1 MSSKIIPGIRNK
13 LAFRL
18 TLWYAAV
25 FTASLLGAL
34 FVIYFMITNVKQ
46 KHVDQRL
53 LEEAYEVAATLALTG
68 PDLSQ
73 ETLQIE
79 AERDGIDQ
87 IFLRLLDASGEVI
100 ASSDPKYW
108 RNAEVDQ
115 NALNRLK
122 NGERR
127 VLVTQTMPVKPFSIR
142 VIYEAIHL
150 GHVLQIG
157 VPMEQENRIIRAFNV
172 IIAPLMIIFL
182 LLSAAVG
189 WFMANRALSGV
200 GEVTKTASA
209 IAKGDFDRRV
219 QIKSKSEEIE
229 LLASS
234 FNRMLDH
241 VSDLMRELKE
251 VTDNIAHDLKT
262 PITRMRVAA
271 ETAIAQAGSD
281 EDKRELAAGIVEE
294 CDNLLQMIDT
304 MLMISK
310 EESGL
315 LGKGKTQ
322 VDISRIVREAFE
334 LFSPI
339 AEEKKLEFENYTP
352 DDVTVTGDLQGL
364 QRMII
369 NLLDNAVKYT
379 PPEGKV
385 TVSLGREQDRLCLS
399 LRDSGIGIAGED
411 LPYIF
416 KRLYRCDESRSLQGF
431 GLGLSLA
438 LAVARA
444 HGGDIDVA
452 SEPGKGSTFTVI
464 LPAPP
469 SA

>member
-1 MSSKIIPGIRNK
+1 MFWKILLRIYHK
-13 LAFRL
+13 LSFRL
-18 TLWYAAV
+18 TLWYTV
-25 FTASLLGAL
+25 IFTASLLGAL
-34 FVIYFMITNVKQ
+34 FIIYFMIADVMQ
-46 KHVDQRL
+46 KHVDQGL
-53 LEEAYEVAATLALTG
+53 LDDLYEVSATLALAG
-68 PDLSQ
+68 DGSFR
-73 ETLQIE
+73 EALQIE
-79 AERDGIDQ
+79 AESEGIDK
-87 IFLRLLDASGEVI
+87 IFLRLLTPEGKII
-100 ASSDPKYW
+100 AESDMKYW
-108 RNAEVDQ
+108 QTATINHEI
-115 NALNRLK
+115 LNQVRA
-122 NGERR
+122 GEAYMFE
-127 VLVTQTMPVKPFSIR
+127 TQTLLSVRSPSR
-142 VIYEAIHL
+142 VVYGRAGAGKI
-150 GHVLQIG
+150 LQIG
-157 VPMEQENRIIRAFNV
+157 VPIEKENRIIAAFNTIV
-172 IIAPLMIIFL
+172 VPLFVFIILF
-182 LLSAAVG
+182 SAMAG
-189 WFMANRALSGV
+189 WFMANRALAGL
-200 GEVTKTASA
+200 GEVTKAASD

-241 VSDLMRELKE
+241 VCALMKELKE

-271 ETAIAQAGSD
+271 ETAIVQADPDG
-281 EDKRELAAGIVEE
+281 DKRELAAGIVEE

-315 LGKGKTQ
+315 LGKGKTH

-339 AEEKKLEFENYTP
+339 AEEKKLQFEHYTP

-379 PPEGKV
+379 PPEGTV
-385 TVSLGREQDRLCLS
+385 TVSLSREPGRLCLS

-411 LPYIF
+411 LPHIF

-444 HGGDIDVA
+444 HGGDIDVV

-464 LPAPP
+464 LPTPP